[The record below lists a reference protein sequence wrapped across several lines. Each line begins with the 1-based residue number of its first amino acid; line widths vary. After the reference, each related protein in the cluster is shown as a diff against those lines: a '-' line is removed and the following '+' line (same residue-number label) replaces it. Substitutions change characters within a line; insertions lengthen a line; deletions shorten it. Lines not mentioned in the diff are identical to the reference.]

1 MIHSED
7 VIRAVSDSF
16 SVSIEDLTGPRRD
29 RPVVTARH
37 VAARLLR
44 DCTNMSL
51 PSIGRALGGR
61 DHTSIINSLRRYN
74 DLEKDMEVVPMIAA
88 ARLALVAP
96 VFRSVR
102 GGNVATR

>member
-1 MIHSED
+1 
-7 VIRAVSDSF
+7 
-16 SVSIEDLTGPRRD
+16 
-29 RPVVTARH
+29 
-37 VAARLLR
+37 
-44 DCTNMSL
+44 MSL

-74 DLEKDMEVVPMIAA
+74 DLEKDMEVAPMIAA

-102 GGNVATR
+102 AK